1 MLLRTSEPRSVSV
14 FIDVR
19 ASAPSCTAYE
29 YRLPTRGSTLDTLT
43 GALSLII
50 VYNPA
55 RRAAPPPRSLLNF
68 STSLSHVLTLMARSG
83 GASHPTRRPP
93 PPHPPFAPWPPS
105 YAALDTVQQL
115 SEVLTFTNCL
125 LYDYGI
131 KTTSAVPP
139 LDQPAGRDSI
149 PRRSKFGAIGSLGT
163 AVLGK
168 RWRRGALRV
177 SV

>member
-29 YRLPTRGSTLDTLT
+29 HRLRTRGSTLDTLT

-50 VYNPA
+50 VSVTYYFISTTLSMERPGQVQSSA
-55 RRAAPPPRSLLNF
+55 PRCAAPEVFIEFFDVS
-68 STSLSHVLTLMARSG
+68 

-93 PPHPPFAPWPPS
+93 PPHPPFAPWPAS
-105 YAALDTVQQL
+105 YAALDTAQQL
-115 SEVLTFTNCL
+115 SEVLTFANCL
-125 LYDYGI
+125 LVPAYDYGI

-149 PRRSKFGAIGSLGT
+149 PRRS
-163 AVLGK
+163 
-168 RWRRGALRV
+168 
-177 SV
+177 